1 MQSEEA
7 KYIKKRVKSGTIDVH
22 PTEKALIVNYE
33 LEALILEENGK
44 PMIGDKKECQ
54 KTIRLKSLGPD
65 TNCQL
70 LAKEVVAKCN
80 LIHPSKLAE
89 VEHLIYYLQ
98 SRKSNAF
105 SKVSPEENVTPSAGD
120 LMLGSGLTNGE
131 KASFTNI
138 EEYVE
143 LLYDDMSDKIK
154 GSTLILQLAKDP
166 NNLEELSR
174 SETVLSALSRV
185 LREDWKK
192 NVDLSSNIIHVF
204 YCFSV
209 YHQFHPIILQYKIG
223 SICIEII
230 DHELRR
236 YFDWKNKLDNLSKMP
251 PPPSRLP
258 VRRSAS
264 ITRQSPKSQIPVGIS
279 YSSTGNRR
287 HSEALSTS
295 MSAPPRRPLSVM
307 TSSLV
312 EGEDERIVQSR
323 LKFQV
328 LTSKQDQLLRVGFN
342 LLMNIGENTKVE
354 DKVRKRNIVEYL
366 VTCVDRQN
374 KEQLNVVLL
383 FLRKLSIYH
392 VNKEQMANL
401 NLIEKLPRILMIEDS
416 NLQSSTLRLLFNL
429 SFDTKLREKIIKI
442 GFLPKLVSL
451 LEEGKHQKI
460 ILQLLYHLSIEDRV
474 KAMFAYTNCMT
485 LLMNMLLIDQ
495 DEVSDKEKDN
505 VLVAL
510 CVNLALNSRN
520 SELMLKNR
528 QLQFLMDLALTQK
541 NVLLLK
547 VIRNM
552 SLHSNIRHYF
562 GDYIDSIADYVQK
575 ERDEVI
581 KLECLGILGNL
592 VMPDLD
598 YFKLLKDHNLDHLIL
613 KWLQNRSIQDDFI
626 LEVIN
631 FIGTAAT
638 DPICAEHFC
647 KNTTVDQLINLLKEM
662 QEDDEI
668 VLQILYVFYQICR
681 HTNCQSYLIKETDAP
696 AYMIDLLND
705 DNPRIRKVCDLTLNI
720 IRDCDKS
727 WAEKIQVQ
735 KFTHHNQ
742 QWLEMVESKTSVPG
756 SVSRTSPHEAD
767 PLKNLLRNSLLFPS
781 DPFLNSGDEIEI
793 ISNNPLSDDNLSRP
807 MSRLDVEEDNDE
819 IDLELM
825 KMKYSRDTNSN
836 ETEGRNALRN
846 LVITDEQSGEN
857 FIHID
862 NFNGMKAN
870 NNGES

>member
-7 KYIKKRVKSGTIDVH
+7 RFIKKRVKSGTIDVH
-22 PTEKALIVNYE
+22 PTEKALIVHYE
-33 LEALILEENGK
+33 LEAIIIGENGK

-54 KTIRLKSLGPD
+54 KTIHLKSLGSN

-98 SRKSNAF
+98 SRKTNAF
-105 SKVSPEENVTPSAGD
+105 SKTSPEENVTPSSAD
-120 LMLGSGLTNGE
+120 VMLGSGQINGE
-131 KASFTNI
+131 KASITNI
-138 EEYVE
+138 EEYIE
-143 LLYDDMSDKIK
+143 LLYDEMSDKIK
-154 GSTLILQLAKDP
+154 GSTLILQLAKDT

-192 NVDLSSNIIHVF
+192 SVDLSCNIIHVF

-209 YHQFHPIILQYKIG
+209 FYQFHEPIILQYKIG

-230 DHELRR
+230 DHELQR
-236 YFDWKNKLDNLSKMP
+236 YFDWKNKLENLGKTP

-264 ITRQSPKSQIPVGIS
+264 TTRSTPSKSQIPIGIFS
-279 YSSTGNRR
+279 GGKHRSRELG
-287 HSEALSTS
+287 
-295 MSAPPRRPLSVM
+295 MSAPPRRSTNLM
-307 TSSLV
+307 TTSLV

-328 LTSKQDQLLRVGFN
+328 LSSKQDQLLRVGFN

-354 DKVRKRNIVEYL
+354 DKIRKRNIVQYL

-374 KEQLNVVLL
+374 KDLLQVVLI

-392 VNKEQMANL
+392 VNKEQMATL
-401 NLIEKLPRILMIEDS
+401 NLIEKLPRILMIEDP
-416 NLQSSTLRLLFNL
+416 NLQNSTLRLLFNL

-474 KAMFAYTNCMT
+474 KAMFSYTNCLT
-485 LLMNMLLIDQ
+485 LLMNMLLVDQ
-495 DEVSDKEKDN
+495 DIESDKEKTN
-505 VLVAL
+505 VLVTL
-510 CVNLALNSRN
+510 CINLALNSRN
-520 SELMLKNR
+520 AELMLKNR
-528 QLQFLMDLALTQK
+528 QLEILMIQAFGQK
-541 NVLLLK
+541 NTLLLK

-552 SLHSNIRHYF
+552 SMHSNVKHYF
-562 GDYIDSIADYVQK
+562 VDYIGDIANCVQK
-575 ERDEVI
+575 EKDENV
-581 KLECLGILGNL
+581 KLECLGTLGNL
-592 VMPDLD
+592 IIPDLD
-598 YFKLLKDHNLDHLIL
+598 YYHLLEKYNLNNLIL
-613 KWLQNRSIQDDFI
+613 KWLQNHLLPDDFI

-631 FIGTAAT
+631 FIGTAAS
-638 DPICAEHFC
+638 DPISAEHFC
-647 KNTTVDQLINLLKEM
+647 RNGTVDLLINLLKEM

-681 HTNCQSYLIKETDAP
+681 HANCQNYLIKETDAP
-696 AYMIDLLND
+696 AYVIDLLND
-705 DNPRIRKVCDLTLNI
+705 GNLRIRKVCDLTLNI
-720 IRDCDKS
+720 IRDCDDS

-735 KFTHHNQ
+735 RFTHHNQ
-742 QWLEMVESKTSVPG
+742 QWLEMVQSKTSVPG
-756 SVSRTSPHEAD
+756 TISRTSPNEVD
-767 PLKNLLRNSLLFPS
+767 PLKNLLRNSMLFPS
-781 DPFLNSGDEIEI
+781 DPYMTSGDEIEI

-807 MSRLDVEEDNDE
+807 MSRLDLDEDADD

-825 KMKYSRDTNSN
+825 KMKYSRDAVIS
-836 ETEGRNALRN
+836 EPEGRNALRN
-846 LVITDEQSGEN
+846 LVITDENSVEN

-862 NFNGMKAN
+862 SFN
-870 NNGES
+870 

>member
-7 KYIKKRVKSGTIDVH
+7 RYIKKRVKSGNIDVH
-22 PTEKALIVNYE
+22 PTEKALLVNYE
-33 LEALILEENGK
+33 LEAIILGENGK
-44 PMIGDKKECQ
+44 PMIGDKKGCQ

-65 TNCQL
+65 TDCQS

-98 SRKSNAF
+98 SRKTNAF
-105 SKVSPEENVTPSAGD
+105 CKATPEENTSPLPGD
-120 LMLGSGLTNGE
+120 LMLGSGISSVE
-131 KASFTNI
+131 KASFSNI
-138 EEYVE
+138 DEYVE
-143 LLYDDMSDKIK
+143 LLYDEMSDKIK
-154 GSTLILQLAKDP
+154 GSALILQLAKDS
-166 NNLEELSR
+166 NNLEELSK

-192 NVDLSSNIIHVF
+192 NVDLSCNIIYVF

-236 YFDWKNKLDNLSKMP
+236 YFDWKNKLENLSKMP

-264 ITRQSPKSQIPVGIS
+264 ITRSTTPKSQIPVGIN
-279 YSSTGNRR
+279 YSASNSRR
-287 HSEALSTS
+287 HSELG
-295 MSAPPRRPLSVM
+295 MSAPLKRSTNIM
-307 TSSLV
+307 TTSLV
-312 EGEDERIVQSR
+312 DGEDERIVQSR

-328 LTSKQDQLLRVGFN
+328 LSSKQDHLLRVGFN

-354 DKVRKRNIVEYL
+354 DKIRKRNIVEYL

-374 KEQLNVVLL
+374 KDLLQVVLL
-383 FLRKLSIYH
+383 FLRKLSVYH

-416 NLQSSTLRLLFNL
+416 NLQSSTLKLLFNL
-429 SFDTKLREKIIKI
+429 SFDTNLREKIIKI

-474 KAMFAYTNCMT
+474 KAMFAYTNCMS
-485 LLMNMLLIDQ
+485 LLMNMLLVEQ
-495 DEVSDKEKDN
+495 DDETDN

-510 CVNLALNSRN
+510 CINLALNSRN
-520 SELMLKNR
+520 AELMLKNR
-528 QLQFLMDLALTQK
+528 QLELLMIQAFTQK
-541 NVLLLK
+541 NILLLK

-552 SLHSNIRHYF
+552 SIHSNVKHYF
-562 GDYIDSIADYVQK
+562 VDYIGDIANCVQK
-575 ERDEVI
+575 EKDENI
-581 KLECLGILGNL
+581 KLECLGTLGNL
-592 VMPDLD
+592 IIPDLD
-598 YFKLLKDHNLDHLIL
+598 YYHLLEKYSLDKLIV
-613 KWLQNRSIQDDFI
+613 KWLQDHSMSDDFI

-631 FIGTAAT
+631 FIGTAAS
-638 DPICAEHFC
+638 DPISAEHFC
-647 KNTTVDQLINLLKEM
+647 KNSTVDLLINLLKEM

-681 HTNCQSYLIKETDAP
+681 HASCQNYLIKETDAP

-705 DNPRIRKVCDLTLNI
+705 GNLRIRKVCDLTLNI
-720 IRDCDKS
+720 IRDCDES

-735 KFTHHNQ
+735 KFTYHNQ
-742 QWLEMVESKTSVPG
+742 QWLEMVESKTTVPPM
-756 SVSRTSPHEAD
+756 SRTSPNETD
-767 PLKNLLRNSLLFPS
+767 PLKNLIRNSMLFPS
-781 DPFLNSGDEIEI
+781 DPYMTSGDEIEI
-793 ISNNPLSDDNLSRP
+793 VSNNPLSDDNISRP
-807 MSRLDVEEDNDE
+807 MSRLDVEED

-825 KMKYSRDTNSN
+825 KMKYTNNSSSS
-836 ETEGRNALRN
+836 EPEGRNALRN
-846 LVITDEQSGEN
+846 LVIADENSTEN

-862 NFNGMKAN
+862 NFNGLTTSN
-870 NNGES
+870 IDSLV